1 MSDDNTKDYAL
12 EEGMGRVQ
20 DGAEG
25 LFSQLPSYDEMN
37 PAKRC
42 AATEAVRDVVIDQ
55 PFLILPVVGIFS
67 FIVGGLLRRR
77 R

>member
-1 MSDDNTKDYAL
+1 
-12 EEGMGRVQ
+12 
-20 DGAEG
+20 
-25 LFSQLPSYDEMN
+25 MN
-37 PAKRC
+37 PGKRC
-42 AATEAVRDVVIDQ
+42 AATEAVKDVVIDR